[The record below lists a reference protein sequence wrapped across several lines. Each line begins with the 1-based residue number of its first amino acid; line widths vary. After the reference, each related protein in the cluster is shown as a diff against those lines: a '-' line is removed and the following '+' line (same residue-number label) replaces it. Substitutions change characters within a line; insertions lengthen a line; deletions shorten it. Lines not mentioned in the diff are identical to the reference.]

1 MKTAEVG
8 LEEQRRFLLEKEITC
23 LTLIQQ
29 DNYTQ
34 GIDRC
39 PRTWDGVLCWPA
51 TVNGTTAT
59 APCPDYVNGAN
70 IGANASKTCDGSGHW
85 YIRPDT
91 NSTWTNLTLCFSEK
105 YDDQYEHVPEIIAT
119 HMPRIRLMYNIGYGI
134 SLAALIFAV
143 GIMVYI
149 KRLHCPRN
157 TIHINLFLSF
167 ILRAIISFVKEN
179 ALVNGVGFSFD
190 VEQSGDGKIRF
201 LPNSP
206 HWECKTFFS
215 VFNYIL
221 GANYMWIFTEGIY
234 LHMLI
239 TVAMFS
245 ERSGIKRLVLF
256 GWGTPVLC
264 VIPWVIVRATQE
276 DVLCWNTHPTNGYFW
291 LIRGPIV
298 AAMGINFFIFLNI
311 VRVLFTKLNAFNTP
325 NVNRKLAKST
335 LVLIP
340 LFGVHYIVFIGL
352 PNHVDETTE
361 LVKLYYEMFF
371 NSFQGFFVSLLFC
384 FLNGEVQAEIQK
396 KWKRFILKRGGHNLN
411 RRHTLTSF
419 VSNHRASSASS
430 DRDQMNGKV
439 TQKCDNIQMTYF
451 NGSSGPS
458 EYKNGTIP
466 IKGRISDK
474 VCPESHPLVVMN
486 SSTPNKDLH
495 DDEVDAMMRNSSNS
509 ITTDDIMNLDLV

>member
-1 MKTAEVG
+1 DCG
-8 LEEQRRFLLEKEITC
+8 
-23 LTLIQQ
+23 
-29 DNYTQ
+29 

-143 GIMVYI
+143 
-149 KRLHCPRN
+149 
-157 TIHINLFLSF
+157 
-167 ILRAIISFVKEN
+167 AIISFVKEN

-298 AAMGINFFIFLNI
+298 AAMG
-311 VRVLFTKLNAFNTP
+311 LNAFNTP

-371 NSFQGFFVSLLFC
+371 NSF
-384 FLNGEVQAEIQK
+384 QK